1 MIRHNNIKMQ
11 AEINIKKTSLI
22 SVIDFTKILIT
33 KTVTQIE
40 ITIVTVPNKVVFLQ
54 ILSLGN

>member
-1 MIRHNNIKMQ
+1 MRHNNIKMQ

-22 SVIDFTKILIT
+22 SVIDFVKILIT
-33 KTVTQIE
+33 KTVIQIE
-40 ITIVTVPNKVVFLQ
+40 ITIVTVPDKVVFLQ

>member
-1 MIRHNNIKMQ
+1 MQ

-33 KTVTQIE
+33 KTVIQIE
-40 ITIVTVPNKVVFLQ
+40 ITIVTVPNR
-54 ILSLGN
+54 